1 MKMQIPFRA
10 FILAAGA
17 TAMVAMSGCKQGP
30 VNYDNFEQRTI
41 KANLAAIDSAQ
52 VLYHAQLAAGN
63 IDAAAQQACQFLL
76 AQPGVNTAEIA
87 PDSTVWAHFTSGL
100 LAGTG
105 DIERPTTGPTNAGRQ
120 APNREP
126 VVRAASGGEVFNV
139 ASYLLPFPDELPGT
153 VDASAA
159 LMGIFDTKLN
169 WKSESV
175 SMGHQVDLEKVLNL
189 IKNGRSVIV
198 WSGHGTLVAPDS
210 GDSACTPGLVLGK
223 SYGNDD
229 AASAAAVQ
237 YADYL
242 NPGEGQER
250 QAAMVKF
257 ENDPAW
263 YLVILPGFIR
273 AHGYFD
279 GTEAM
284 PGYPFCKTV
293 VMLST
298 CYSAYS
304 PAGAPGDMI
313 QAFRSVGADVVCGY
327 TWAVHDNFACNKDTA
342 FLAAMADT
350 CLAGEALTTIGSRV
364 DPNPIKGHQAVFTMV
379 GDSMVM
385 LQAMLQAR
393 KDGELYQTCSG
404 GTVDYQSDGTQVL
417 SMLHTQGSFDPVDYV
432 NVTFP
437 GNSAGTFDVMTTD
450 NAMIVWEHSGDPDN
464 WYAEKGMRGVSGT
477 IQIDSCDGGNVFGS
491 FSGTVGQ
498 WTNGHDPATDPPD
511 NVLNIT
517 EGRIKHTGK

>member
-1 MKMQIPFRA
+1 MKMQIPFKA

-52 VLYHAQLAAGN
+52 VLYHAQLAAGD

-76 AQPGVNTAEIA
+76 TQPGVNTAEIA
-87 PDSTVWAHFTSGL
+87 PDSTVWAHFTNGL

-105 DIERPTTGPTNAGRQ
+105 DIERPSGGRTNATLSDSGRRQ

-126 VVRAASGGEVFNV
+126 AVRTASGGEVFNV

-159 LMGIFDTKLN
+159 LMGIFQTKLN
-169 WKSESV
+169 WQSESV
-175 SMGHQVDLEKVLNL
+175 AMGHQVDLEKVLNL
-189 IKNGRSVIV
+189 IKNGRSVCF

-210 GDSACTPGLVLGK
+210 GDSACIPGLLLGK
-223 SYGNDD
+223 SYGDDD

-313 QAFRSVGADVVCGY
+313 QAFRSVGR
-327 TWAVHDNFACNKDTA
+327 TWF
-342 FLAAMADT
+342 
-350 CLAGEALTTIGSRV
+350 
-364 DPNPIKGHQAVFTMV
+364 
-379 GDSMVM
+379 
-385 LQAMLQAR
+385 
-393 KDGELYQTCSG
+393 
-404 GTVDYQSDGTQVL
+404 
-417 SMLHTQGSFDPVDYV
+417 
-432 NVTFP
+432 
-437 GNSAGTFDVMTTD
+437 AGTRGRCMTT
-450 NAMIVWEHSGDPDN
+450 S
-464 WYAEKGMRGVSGT
+464 
-477 IQIDSCDGGNVFGS
+477 
-491 FSGTVGQ
+491 
-498 WTNGHDPATDPPD
+498 PATRTLLSLRRWPTPALPARPWRPSAAGLTRTRSKGIRPCLPWLATRWSCCRPCCRRARTA
-511 NVLNIT
+511 NSTRRVT
-517 EGRIKHTGK
+517 GGRWTTSPTAPRY